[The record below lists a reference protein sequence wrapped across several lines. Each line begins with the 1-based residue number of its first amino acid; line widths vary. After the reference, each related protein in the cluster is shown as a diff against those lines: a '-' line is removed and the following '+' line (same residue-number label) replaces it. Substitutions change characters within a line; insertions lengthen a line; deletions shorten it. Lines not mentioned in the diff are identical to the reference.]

1 MKYWFFGF
9 FFAFLFM
16 VSVIVIP
23 TTIYNREYKKFFIFL
38 GILFFMLVISVLLLK
53 YFLSMACD
61 FKIMGDKIFFQYN
74 NKMIELYICHIKGIK
89 ITPYRYIFY
98 FSNNKIFVSR
108 IYGQFKLE
116 NDINEQIYKLINQIK
131 IPIY

>member
-1 MKYWFFGF
+1 MKYCFFGF

-116 NDINEQIYKLINQIK
+116 NDINEQIYKLINQFK

>member
-23 TTIYNREYKKFFIFL
+23 TTIYNREYKKFFVFL

-53 YFLSMACD
+53 YFLSMAWD

-116 NDINEQIYKLINQIK
+116 NDINEQIYKLINQFK

>member
-9 FFAFLFM
+9 FFAFLLI

-23 TTIYNREYKKFFIFL
+23 TNIYNREYEKLFLYL
-38 GILFFMLVISVLLLK
+38 GIVFFMLVISISLLK
-53 YFLSMACD
+53 YFLSMASD
-61 FKIMGDKIFFQYN
+61 FKIMGDKIFFEYD
-74 NKMIELYICHIKGIK
+74 NKTIELHICHIKAIK

-116 NDINEQIYKLINQIK
+116 SDINEQIHTLINQFK
-131 IPIY
+131 IPVY

>member
-1 MKYWFFGF
+1 
-9 FFAFLFM
+9 
-16 VSVIVIP
+16 
-23 TTIYNREYKKFFIFL
+23 
-38 GILFFMLVISVLLLK
+38 
-53 YFLSMACD
+53 MACD

-116 NDINEQIYKLINQIK
+116 NDINEQIYKLINQFK

>member
-98 FSNNKIFVSR
+98 FSNNKIIVSR

-116 NDINEQIYKLINQIK
+116 NDINEQIYKLINQFK

>member
-116 NDINEQIYKLINQIK
+116 NDINEQIYKLINQFK

>member
-9 FFAFLFM
+9 FFAFLFI

-23 TTIYNREYKKFFIFL
+23 TTIYNREYRKFFIFL

-53 YFLSMACD
+53 YFLSIACD

-74 NKMIELYICHIKGIK
+74 NKMMELYICHIKRIK

-98 FSNNKIFVSR
+98 FSNNKISVSR

-116 NDINEQIYKLINQIK
+116 NDINVQIYKLINQFK